1 MNMKKLT
8 NLGIPTNLETKLNK
22 YTKPDPKRLLQQ
34 TGLSWVTNETDN
46 KYFYRVEDAYMGSP
60 TGTAIVDNLCTYIKG
75 EELVIKGTDRT
86 IYNIIPEMD
95 LDLMIKDFVVQGAI
109 SSQVVFTK
117 ASLLP
122 NTQPQVANIFHIP
135 VKSVAYNRMPDI
147 RDEVDGYW
155 LCEDWRLRY
164 QFIPYFVP
172 RFGYGDGIEPSELF
186 YSRIP
191 SSQPLFS
198 LPSWDSGLQYM
209 ELEQE
214 LSNFYINHVQNKF
227 QPSSI
232 INVNKGIP
240 EDPDMMKKQAQ
251 DMLDSVQ
258 GTSNAGNIIVSF
270 NQSKDNETTVTNFP
284 VIDAYEQYKFLSDE
298 ARTQIMLSFKIND
311 PALFGL
317 PMPSGFSSVADQIVT
332 SLKVL
337 YRSQIKP
344 MRRFIIRH
352 LEEILNRY
360 NTGER
365 IELEFVDFEE
375 LRVEKQSASAPIQEM
390 TLAAIKKIG
399 FDFDETANTDKGQK
413 LILSQLIKGN
423 AVYLVSARHSKG
435 TLIDFANEYGI
446 PESNVYA
453 MGGNDKKIEK
463 VLELGLDTFFDNN
476 ESVIDKLP
484 NIGKLI

>member
-1 MNMKKLT
+1 MKKLT
-8 NLGIPTNLETKLNK
+8 NLGIPSNLETKLNK

-60 TGTAIVDNLCTYIKG
+60 TATAIIDNLCTYIKG
-75 EELVIKGTDRT
+75 EELVIKGTNT
-86 IYNIIPEMD
+86 PIYNIIPEMD

-109 SSQVVFTK
+109 ASQVVFTK

-122 NTQPQVANIFHIP
+122 NMTPQVANIFHMP

-155 LCEDWRLRY
+155 VCEDWRLKY

-172 RFGYGDGIEPSELF
+172 RFGYGEGVEPSELF

-198 LPSWDSGLQYM
+198 LPSYDAGLQYM

-214 LSNFYINHVQNKF
+214 LSNFFINHVQNKF

-240 EDPDMMKKQAQ
+240 DDPELMRKQAQ

-270 NQSKDNETTVTNFP
+270 NQSKENETTVTNFP
-284 VIDAYEQYKFLSDE
+284 VIDAYEQYQFLSNE

-360 NTGER
+360 NTGEK

-375 LRVEKQSASAPIQEM
+375 LRVEKQPASTPTQEM
-390 TLAAIKKIG
+390 TLAAIKKVG
-399 FDFDETANTDKGQK
+399 FDYDGTADTDKGQK

-423 AVYLVSARHSKG
+423 DVYLISARHSKG
-435 TLIDFANEYGI
+435 TLIDFAIEYGI
-446 PESNVYA
+446 PESNVFA
-453 MGGNDKKIEK
+453 VGSNDNK
-463 VLELGLDTFFDNN
+463 VSKVKELGLDLFFDNN
-476 ESVIDKLP
+476 EEVVNQLE
-484 NIGKLI
+484 NIGKLV